1 MRGMNSETVDL
12 FYLDPPFNSA
22 RNYQGQ
28 SNKFLDDWSEKQ
40 LSEWEMLD
48 GIRNSQELLKQKS
61 WWSSLEV
68 IKEHHSDAMY
78 YYISF
83 MAVRLIEMRRIL
95 KPTGSLY
102 LHCDDSSNSYL
113 RMILDIIFG
122 HKNGAGSEGTG
133 AEITWRRSNPKNN
146 SKQSYGRVCDTVYC
160 YRKSPKFTNNPQ
172 YTELDHDYVLK
183 AYRHED
189 EVGRYRLLPMVEGR
203 FIDRTPWRGFTPPS
217 GGWRH
222 KLETRER
229 LHRENRVVFS
239 KNGQPSYKKYRKD
252 SKGTPV
258 SNLFTDIEFVQGK
271 EKTGWETQK
280 PLELLHRII
289 KTSSNEGDLVFDP
302 FAGCATTIIAA
313 HQLNR
318 QFIGCEIDKEVT
330 DILIMRCQDQP
341 DMLYEQDITVQTK
354 LPVRNDVR
362 SIQTSI
368 DIDAIRHENI
378 RNLYGP
384 TLYARQ
390 NGQCAITKQLI
401 PYTSGDVDHITPL
414 ADGGSNELHNLRFVH
429 VNEHTEKN
437 RIENTSRS
445 L

>member
-1 MRGMNSETVDL
+1 M
-12 FYLDPPFNSA
+12 
-22 RNYQGQ
+22 
-28 SNKFLDDWSEKQ
+28 
-40 LSEWEMLD
+40 
-48 GIRNSQELLKQKS
+48 
-61 WWSSLEV
+61 
-68 IKEHHSDAMY
+68 
-78 YYISF
+78 
-83 MAVRLIEMRRIL
+83 
-95 KPTGSLY
+95 
-102 LHCDDSSNSYL
+102 
-113 RMILDIIFG
+113 
-122 HKNGAGSEGTG
+122 
-133 AEITWRRSNPKNN
+133 
-146 SKQSYGRVCDTVYC
+146 YC
-160 YRKSPKFTNNPQ
+160 YRKSPKFVNNPQ
-172 YTELDHDYVLK
+172 YTELDDDYVFK

-189 EVGRYRLLPMVEGR
+189 DVGRYRLLPMVEGR
-203 FIDRTPWRGFTPPS
+203 SADRSSWRGFTPTY

-229 LHRENRVVFS
+229 LRRENRVVLS
-239 KNGQPSYKKYRKD
+239 KNGQPSYKKYLKD

-258 SNLFTDIEFVQGK
+258 SNLFTDIEFVQGR

-318 QFIGCEIDKEVT
+318 RFIGCEIDKEVT

-341 DMLYEQDITVQTK
+341 DMLYEKDIKVDTK

-390 NGQCAITKQLI
+390 NGKCAITKQLI
-401 PYTSGDVDHITPL
+401 PYKSGDVDHIIPL
-414 ADGGSNELHNLRFVH
+414 AEGGSNELGNLRFVH
-429 VNEHTEKN
+429 VNERREKS
-437 RIENTSRS
+437 RIEHTRRCS
-445 L
+445 